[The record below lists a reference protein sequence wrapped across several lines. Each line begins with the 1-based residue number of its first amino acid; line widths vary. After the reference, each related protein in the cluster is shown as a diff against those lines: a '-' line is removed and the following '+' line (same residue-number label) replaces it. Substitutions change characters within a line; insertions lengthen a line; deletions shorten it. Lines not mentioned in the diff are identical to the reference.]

1 MHKASLKDFILLIVL
16 AAIWGSAF
24 FNIKIASDTYTPM
37 AIAFGRIFF
46 AALVMVLYC
55 GMKGIKIDAFGEHWK
70 MYASIG
76 LVNLIL
82 PFFFISFGIVKVQSN
97 MAAILMSTAPIYATI
112 LGQLFIQDEKINF
125 LKLLGI
131 IIGFLGIVF
140 LFSDDLLI
148 NQSNFLYALII
159 ILGPFCYTLGGLLS
173 LKLKHIKNE
182 TLTSSILVWAVI
194 MLLPVLFIVE
204 NPTELRP
211 SWSSTIS
218 LFYLGVVATA
228 IAWLMR
234 FYILKSN
241 GLVFQSQVAYIIPIF
256 GLIFGYVFL
265 GEKITYKIIVAL
277 IAVLVSTYLIE
288 KSKKSENSIKPYC
301 CLCLII

>member
-1 MHKASLKDFILLIVL
+1 MHKASLKDFFLLIIL

-55 GMKGIKIDAFGEHWK
+55 WMKGIKIDAFGEHWK

-97 MAAILMSTAPIYATI
+97 MAAILMSTAPIFATI

-148 NQSNFLYALII
+148 NQSNYFFALII

-173 LKLKHIKNE
+173 LKLKHVKNE

-234 FYILKSN
+234 FYILKNN

-256 GLIFGYVFL
+256 GLIFGYLFL

-277 IAVLVSTYLIE
+277 VAVLISTFLIE
-288 KSKKSENSIKPYC
+288 KSKKAKTS
-301 CLCLII
+301 

>member
-1 MHKASLKDFILLIVL
+1 LLLIVL

-24 FNIKIASDTYTPM
+24 FNIKIASNTYTPM

-55 GMKGIKIDAFGEHWK
+55 WMKGIKIDAFGEHWK

-97 MAAILMSTAPIYATI
+97 MAAILMSTAPIFATI

-131 IIGFLGIVF
+131 VIGFLGIVY

-159 ILGPFCYTLGGLLS
+159 ILGPFCYTLGGLFS
-173 LKLKHIKNE
+173 LKLKHVKNE

-194 MLLPVLFIVE
+194 MLLPILFIVE

-234 FYILKSN
+234 FYILKNN

-256 GLIFGYVFL
+256 GLIFGYLFL
-265 GEKITYKIIVAL
+265 GEQITYKIVVAL
-277 IAVLVSTYLIE
+277 VAVLISTFLIE
-288 KSKKSENSIKPYC
+288 KSKKAKTS
-301 CLCLII
+301 

>member
-1 MHKASLKDFILLIVL
+1 MHKASLKDFLLLIVL
-16 AAIWGSAF
+16 AAVWGSAF
-24 FNIKIASDTYTPM
+24 FNIKIASNTYTPM

-55 GMKGIKIDAFGEHWK
+55 WMKGIKIDAFGEHWK

-97 MAAILMSTAPIYATI
+97 MAAILMSTAPIFATI

-131 IIGFLGIVF
+131 VIGFLGIVY

-159 ILGPFCYTLGGLLS
+159 ILGPFCYTLGGLFS
-173 LKLKHIKNE
+173 LKLKHVKNE

-194 MLLPVLFIVE
+194 MLLPILFIVE

-234 FYILKSN
+234 FYILKNN

-256 GLIFGYVFL
+256 GLIFGYLFL
-265 GEKITYKIIVAL
+265 GEQITYKIVVAL
-277 IAVLVSTYLIE
+277 VAVLISTFLIE
-288 KSKKSENSIKPYC
+288 KSKKAKTS
-301 CLCLII
+301 

>member
-1 MHKASLKDFILLIVL
+1 MHKASLKDFTLLIVL

-37 AIAFGRIFF
+37 AITFGRIFF

-288 KSKKSENSIKPYC
+288 KSKKAKTP
-301 CLCLII
+301 

>member
-1 MHKASLKDFILLIVL
+1 MHKASLKDFFLLIVL

-55 GMKGIKIDAFGEHWK
+55 WMKGIKIDAFGEHWK

-97 MAAILMSTAPIYATI
+97 MAAILMSTAPIFATI

-148 NQSNFLYALII
+148 NQSNYLYALII

-173 LKLKHIKNE
+173 LKLKHVKNE

-256 GLIFGYVFL
+256 GLIFGYLFL

-288 KSKKSENSIKPYC
+288 KSKKAKTP
-301 CLCLII
+301 